1 MSGLRS
7 KQKAARDKRILDT
20 AVRKFRAEGYR
31 TVRIEDLAEEA
42 EVAVGTVYNYYKTK
56 GDILIAVVA
65 LEVTEVLASGE
76 AIIANPRDGVAPP
89 LLALIFEYFDHSL
102 NYLTKEMW
110 RSAMALSIEAPGTPN
125 GQRYTALDQEL
136 AAQVS
141 ALIEALQTRGD
152 IRLDLKPKA
161 LGQVLFNVLNQ
172 EFVEF
177 VKDDAMT
184 LEALRGRV
192 ADQISPIAMLMS
204 AAD

>member
-42 EVAVGTVYNYYKTK
+42 EVAVGTVYNYYETK

>member
-42 EVAVGTVYNYYKTK
+42 EVAVGTVYNYYETK

-76 AIIANPRDGVAPP
+76 AIIANPRDGVTPP
-89 LLALIFEYFDHSL
+89 LLELIFEYFDHSL

-125 GQRYTALDQEL
+125 GQRYTALDQKL